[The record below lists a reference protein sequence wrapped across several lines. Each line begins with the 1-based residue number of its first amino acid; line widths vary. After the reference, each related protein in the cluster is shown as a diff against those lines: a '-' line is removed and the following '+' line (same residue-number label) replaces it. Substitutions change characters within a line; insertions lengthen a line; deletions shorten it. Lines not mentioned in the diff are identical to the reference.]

1 MKIIWNDA
9 HKKCNVNDSTFE
21 EIVENS
27 DTDLTQDDKD
37 FIVTSFNAGMY
48 NYVVEYVF
56 NKTTKILQDAVFA
69 VGEDIVINITHWIDK
84 TFISKFFDVFIL
96 RLATDF
102 DLISKQE
109 KLKILQT
116 IELLQKRRDKDSNNE
131 EIDKERAKYLILNCF
146 DAVLVKDYNPFI
158 TSIKDTIEALQTV
171 EIEPYSDIYND
182 IIESTNK
189 HKNLLIRIMFSMLKA
204 NNLEGKKLKVL
215 VQNVKNLF
223 PFLWDNA
230 SLNDKKFISFYLKSS
245 PADSPVNKVFNE
257 ISSQIKLQDFN
268 TDISLVST
276 ILKSCQDILSCHYSV
291 NNHKGEIAP
300 LIQLAEVGHF
310 PNLFLRSVITPC
322 LITYLGNNNGYFNES
337 RSTAEKILLENI
349 PSEKWTYYFKNYFI
363 KDDFVL
369 INLITVDRCLK
380 DWCNIIKKC
389 GVDEDEVANENIA
402 ELIKASRRQD
412 FEKIV
417 EYANKIYYS

>member
-9 HKKCNVNDSTFE
+9 HKKCNITDSSFE
-21 EIVENS
+21 DIVENS

-69 VGEDIVINITHWIDK
+69 VGEDIVLNITHWIDK
-84 TFISKFFDVFIL
+84 SFISKFFDVFIL

-102 DLISKQE
+102 DLISRQE

-116 IELLQKRRDKDSNNE
+116 IELLQKRKDDNSANQ

-146 DAVLVKDYNPFI
+146 DAVLVKDYTPFI
-158 TSIKDTIEALQTV
+158 SSIQETIEVLQTYN
-171 EIEPYSDIYND
+171 IEPYSDIYND

-189 HKNLLIRIMFSMLKA
+189 HKNLLIRIMFAMLK
-204 NNLEGKKLKVL
+204 NNNADSKKFKVL
-215 VQNVKNLF
+215 CQNVKNLF

-230 SLNDKKFISFYLKSS
+230 SLNDKKFISFYLKTS
-245 PADSPVNKVFNE
+245 PQDAPINKVFSE
-257 ISSQIKLQDFN
+257 ISTQIKLQDFN
-268 TDISLVST
+268 TDLNVVT
-276 ILKSCQDILSCHYSV
+276 KILKSCQDVLSSHYSV

-300 LIQLAEVGHF
+300 LIQLSEVGHF

-322 LITYLGNNNGYFNES
+322 LITYLGNNNGYINES
-337 RSTAEKILLENI
+337 RMTSEQIMSSI
-349 PSEKWTYYFKNYFI
+349 PAEKWTYYFKNYFN

-369 INLITVDRCLK
+369 INLITVEGCLK
-380 DWCNIIKKC
+380 DWCSIVKKC
-389 GVDEDEVANENIA
+389 GVDEEEIANENIR
-402 ELIKASRRQD
+402 ELIVASKHQD

-417 EYANKIYYS
+417 EFANKIYYS

>member
-9 HKKCNVNDSTFE
+9 HKKCNITDSNFE
-21 EIVENS
+21 DIVENS
-27 DTDLTQDDKD
+27 DTDLSQDDKD
-37 FIVTSFNAGMY
+37 FIITSFNAGMY

-102 DLISKQE
+102 DLISRQE

-116 IELLQKRRDKDSNNE
+116 IELLQKRRDSGSNNQ
-131 EIDKERAKYLILNCF
+131 EIDKERAKYLVLNCF
-146 DAVLVKDYNPFI
+146 DAVLVKDYTPFI

-171 EIEPYSDIYND
+171 EIAPYSDIYND

-204 NNLEGKKLKVL
+204 NNLEGKRLKVL
-215 VQNVKNLF
+215 TQNVKNLF

-230 SLNDKKFISFYLKSS
+230 SMNDKKFISFYLKSS
-245 PADSPVNKVFNE
+245 PADSPINKVFSE
-257 ISSQIKLQDFN
+257 ISTQIKLQDFN
-268 TDISLVST
+268 TDINVVSS
-276 ILKSCQDILSCHYSV
+276 ILKSCQDILSSHYSV

-300 LIQLAEVGHF
+300 LIQLSEVGHF

-337 RSTAEKILLENI
+337 RMIAEKVLLNI
-349 PSEKWTYYFKNYFI
+349 PSEKWTYYFKNYFS

-369 INLITVDRCLK
+369 INLITVESCLK
-380 DWCNIIKKC
+380 DWGTIVKKC
-389 GVDEDEVANENIA
+389 GVDEEEVANENIV
-402 ELIKASRRQD
+402 ELIRASKHMEFD
-412 FEKIV
+412 KVV

>member
-9 HKKCNVNDSTFE
+9 HKKCNITDSSFE
-21 EIVENS
+21 DIVEHS

-37 FIVTSFNAGMY
+37 FILTSFNAGMY

-69 VGEDIVINITHWIDK
+69 VGEDIVLNITHWIDK

-116 IELLQKRRDKDSNNE
+116 IELLQKRRDNNTINE
-131 EIDKERAKYLILNCF
+131 EIYKERAKYLILNCF
-146 DAVLVKDYNPFI
+146 DAVLVKDYQPFI

-171 EIEPYSDIYND
+171 NIEPYSDIYND
-182 IIESTNK
+182 IIESTNR
-189 HKNLLIRIMFSMLKA
+189 HKNLLIRIMFAMLK
-204 NNLEGKKLKVL
+204 NNNNTDAKKFKTLC
-215 VQNVKNLF
+215 QNVKNLF

-230 SLNDKKFISFYLKSS
+230 TLNDKKFISFYLKTS
-245 PADSPVNKVFNE
+245 PADAPINKVFSE
-257 ISSQIKLQDFN
+257 ISTQIKLQDFN
-268 TDISLVST
+268 TDLNVVT
-276 ILKSCQDILSCHYSV
+276 KILKSCQDILSCHYSV

-322 LITYLGNNNGYFNES
+322 LITYLGNNNGYINES
-337 RSTAEKILLENI
+337 RMTSEQILSSI
-349 PSEKWTYYFKNYFI
+349 PAEKWTYYFKNYFNR
-363 KDDFVL
+363 DDFVL
-369 INLITVDRCLK
+369 INLITVEGCLK
-380 DWCNIIKKC
+380 DWCTLVKKS
-389 GVDEDEVANENIA
+389 GVDEDEILNENVK
-402 ELIKASRRQD
+402 ELVLASKRQD
-412 FEKIV
+412 FEKVV